1 MDYNI
6 NVISYCFVRH
16 NGVFLI
22 KYIKYIVFMMVLY
35 SKKHK
40 KLENFYK
47 FFVFVLTK
55 EMFLFIMYIKT
66 LKRRVES
73 CLINTETFQLV
84 REMRKKLLNMALE
97 SSH

>member
-16 NGVFLI
+16 NGVFL
-22 KYIKYIVFMMVLY
+22 IKYIVFMMVLY

-55 EMFLFIMYIKT
+55 EMFLFIMYTKT

>member
-1 MDYNI
+1 ME
-6 NVISYCFVRH
+6 F
-16 NGVFLI
+16 FL
-22 KYIKYIVFMMVLY
+22 IKYIVFMMVLY

>member
-1 MDYNI
+1 
-6 NVISYCFVRH
+6 
-16 NGVFLI
+16 
-22 KYIKYIVFMMVLY
+22 MMVLY

-66 LKRRVES
+66 LKRRVKS
-73 CLINTETFQLV
+73 HSISTETFRLV
-84 REMRKKLLNMALE
+84 REMREKLLNMALE
-97 SSH
+97 SSHRDLSI

>member
-1 MDYNI
+1 MGFFNFRANRSIGIDLGTANTL
-6 NVISYCFVRH
+6 V
-16 NGVFLI
+16 
-22 KYIKYIVFMMVLY
+22 Y

>member
-1 MDYNI
+1 ME
-6 NVISYCFVRH
+6 F
-16 NGVFLI
+16 FL
-22 KYIKYIVFMMVLY
+22 IKYIVFMLVLY

-73 CLINTETFQLV
+73 YLINTEIFQLV

>member
-1 MDYNI
+1 M
-6 NVISYCFVRH
+6 RH
-16 NGVFLI
+16 NGVFL
-22 KYIKYIVFMMVLY
+22 IKYIVFMMVLY

-55 EMFLFIMYIKT
+55 EIFLFIMYVKT

-73 CLINTETFQLV
+73 YLINTETFQLV
-84 REMRKKLLNMALE
+84 REMRKKLLNMVLE

>member
-16 NGVFLI
+16 NGVFL
-22 KYIKYIVFMMVLY
+22 IKYIVFMMVLY

-55 EMFLFIMYIKT
+55 EIFLFIMYIKT

>member
-1 MDYNI
+1 M
-6 NVISYCFVRH
+6 RH
-16 NGVFLI
+16 NGVFL
-22 KYIKYIVFMMVLY
+22 IKYIVFMMVLY

-73 CLINTETFQLV
+73 YLIDTETFQLV
-84 REMRKKLLNMALE
+84 REMIKKLLNMALE

>member
-16 NGVFLI
+16 NGVFL
-22 KYIKYIVFMMVLY
+22 IKYIVFMMVLY

-55 EMFLFIMYIKT
+55 EVFLFIMYIKT

>member
-1 MDYNI
+1 
-6 NVISYCFVRH
+6 
-16 NGVFLI
+16 
-22 KYIKYIVFMMVLY
+22 MMVLY

-55 EMFLFIMYIKT
+55 GMFLFIMYIKT

-73 CLINTETFQLV
+73 YLINTETFQLV

>member
-16 NGVFLI
+16 NGVFL
-22 KYIKYIVFMMVLY
+22 IKYIVFMMVLY

-47 FFVFVLTK
+47 FFD
-55 EMFLFIMYIKT
+55 M
-66 LKRRVES
+66 
-73 CLINTETFQLV
+73 INKFFKKYRDISIGERNEKETFEYGLGV
-84 REMRKKLLNMALE
+84 FTLRSIYLD
-97 SSH
+97 

>member
-1 MDYNI
+1 M
-6 NVISYCFVRH
+6 RH
-16 NGVFLI
+16 NGVFL
-22 KYIKYIVFMMVLY
+22 IKYIVFMMVLY

-47 FFVFVLTK
+47 FFVFILTK

-73 CLINTETFQLV
+73 YLMNTETFQLV

>member
-1 MDYNI
+1 M
-6 NVISYCFVRH
+6 RH
-16 NGVFLI
+16 NGVFL
-22 KYIKYIVFMMVLY
+22 IKYIVFMMVLY

-55 EMFLFIMYIKT
+55 RMFLFIMYIKT

-73 CLINTETFQLV
+73 YSINTETFQLV

>member
-1 MDYNI
+1 
-6 NVISYCFVRH
+6 
-16 NGVFLI
+16 
-22 KYIKYIVFMMVLY
+22 MMVLY

-73 CLINTETFQLV
+73 YLINTETFQLV
-84 REMRKKLLNMALE
+84 REMRKKLFNMALE

>member
-16 NGVFLI
+16 NGVFL
-22 KYIKYIVFMMVLY
+22 IKYIVFMMVLY

>member
-1 MDYNI
+1 ME
-6 NVISYCFVRH
+6 F
-16 NGVFLI
+16 FL
-22 KYIKYIVFMMVLY
+22 IKYIVFMMVLY

-55 EMFLFIMYIKT
+55 RMFLFIMYIKT

-73 CLINTETFQLV
+73 YLINTETFQLV

>member
-6 NVISYCFVRH
+6 NVILYCFVRH
-16 NGVFLI
+16 NGVFL
-22 KYIKYIVFMMVLY
+22 IKYIVFMMVLY

-97 SSH
+97 FSH

>member
-1 MDYNI
+1 ME
-6 NVISYCFVRH
+6 F
-16 NGVFLI
+16 FL
-22 KYIKYIVFMMVLY
+22 IKYIVFMMVLY

-47 FFVFVLTK
+47 FFVFILTK

-73 CLINTETFQLV
+73 YLMNTETFQLV